1 MRWLWLE
8 KKCHY
13 LIEQRAPRFWLG
25 SPDILGVT
33 AQRFLIEVE
42 VKRSVVDFKRDA
54 DKRHRRNR
62 ERFLEDQAKLFYYMM
77 PAEIADKVFHD
88 IPEWA
93 GVLIPDANQ
102 HQAQVMK
109 PSPVNNKSRRL
120 SLKECAKMCRYMTNW
135 GMSSRQY
142 AQNRV
147 DNFLLGDLDWHG
159 WPPVEKGIYQI

>member
-13 LIEQRAPRFWLG
+13 IIEQRAPRFWLG

-33 AQRFLIEVE
+33 AQRFLIEIE
-42 VKRSVVDFKRDA
+42 VKRSVADFKRDA

-62 ERFLEDQAKLFYYMM
+62 DRFLEDQAKQFYYMM
-77 PAEIADKVFHD
+77 PAEIADKVYSI

-93 GVLIPDANQ
+93 GVLIPDGGQ

-109 PSPVNNKSRRL
+109 VAPVNNKSRRL
-120 SLKECAKMCRYMTNW
+120 SLKECAKMCRYMVNW

-142 AQNRV
+142 MQNRI
-147 DNFLLGDLDWHG
+147 DNFLLGEPEMLG
-159 WPPVEKGIYQI
+159 WTPVENGIYQI